1 MKIEYRTSYFDD
13 PIAKASFERYA
24 KRIFGLDFSRW
35 KARGL
40 WDNQYKPFSAFIDG
54 ECVASI
60 CVYPSEM
67 RVDGVKKK
75 GAQLLTVGTLPE
87 YRSYGI
93 QREIWRRVQ
102 AWIHLECDF
111 TFLFTAE
118 SAAGFYE
125 RLGLRRQP
133 EYFETVRCPQLA
145 SQAELRFKKLNL
157 ELDSEYAIIER
168 LAKEREMVSNRL
180 GFFNPNLLLFMFLYL
195 YQSWSYYLED
205 IDTVIV
211 VEETEDRLRIHD
223 IVANKMPKLSNIEIF
238 LAQFKKEEIQF
249 LFCTDRLGVDQ
260 PTKKKRVEDDLLFVS
275 DDFKL
280 DGEFVF
286 PYSIR
291 A

>member
-1 MKIEYRTSYFDD
+1 MKIEYRSNYFDNPD
-13 PIAKASFERYA
+13 AKASFERYA
-24 KRIFGLDFSRW
+24 KKIFGLDFSRW

-40 WDNQYKPFSAFIDG
+40 WDDQYQPFSAFVGG

-67 RVDGVKKK
+67 RVDGVKRR

-87 YRSYGI
+87 YRSQGI
-93 QREIWRRVQ
+93 QGEIWRRVQ
-102 AWIHLECDF
+102 AWIHQECDF
-111 TFLFTAE
+111 TFLFTDE

-133 EYFETVRCPQLA
+133 EYFETVQCPQLA
-145 SQAELRFKKLNL
+145 SHAGLRFKKLNL
-157 ELDSEYAIIER
+157 EQDGQYATVER
-168 LAKEREMVSNRL
+168 SAKEREMVSNRL
-180 GFFNPNLLLFMFLYL
+180 GFFNPNLLLFMFLYF
-195 YQSWSYYLED
+195 YQSQSYYLED

-211 VEETEDRLRIHD
+211 VEETNDRLRIHD
-223 IVANKMPKLSNIEIF
+223 IVAKKMPKLSDVGFF
-238 LAQFKKEEIQF
+238 LAQFEKEEIEF

-260 PTKKKRVEDDLLFVS
+260 PKKKRVEEDLLFVS
-275 DDFKL
+275 DNFEL
-280 DGEFVF
+280 DGKFVF

>member
-1 MKIEYRTSYFDD
+1 MKIEYRSNYFDD
-13 PIAKASFERYA
+13 PDAKASFERYA
-24 KRIFGLDFSRW
+24 KKIFGLDFSRW

-40 WDNQYKPFSAFIDG
+40 WDNQYKPFSAFAGG

-67 RVDGVKKK
+67 RVGGVKRK

-87 YRSYGI
+87 YRLQGI
-93 QREIWRRVQ
+93 QGEIWKRVK
-102 AWIHLECDF
+102 AWIDQECDF
-111 TFLFTAE
+111 TFLFTDE

-133 EYFETVRCPQLA
+133 EYFEAVQCPQLA
-145 SQAELRFKKLNL
+145 SHAGLRLEKLNL
-157 ELDSEYAIIER
+157 EQDSDYTIVAR

-195 YQSWSYYLED
+195 YQNQSYYLED

-211 VEETEDRLRIHD
+211 VEETDDRLRIHD
-223 IVANKMPKLSNIEIF
+223 IVANEMPKLSDIEIF
-238 LAQFKKEEIQF
+238 LAQFKKQEIEF
-249 LFCTDRLGVDQ
+249 LFCTDRLDVDQ
-260 PTKKKRVEDDLLFVS
+260 PKKKRVKDSLLFVS
-275 DDFKL
+275 DNFEL
-280 DGEFVF
+280 EGEFVF
-286 PYSIR
+286 PSSIR